1 MANII
6 EIECPECHS
15 NLWVDVDTKTIVQH
29 KKVKKTNTASFDDL
43 LLQEKVKKEKVDERF
58 SMAKD
63 LEKAKKKKAEEI
75 FNKSL
80 GGNDQ

>member
-29 KKVKKTNTASFDDL
+29 EKVKKTNTASFDDL
-43 LLQEKVKKEKVDERF
+43 LLKERVKKEKADERF
-58 SMAKD
+58 LMAKD

-75 FNKSL
+75 FKRSL
-80 GGNDQ
+80 EGH